1 MDSTKEIAAALQ
13 QEQLELWLASE
24 KTVDEV
30 FILLKLKD
38 EGHKSFESPKMET
51 LRMYMEKINAK
62 GKKPDEKLVTM
73 FGVLLHAFGKSNL
86 ALLLLEAVESSTM
99 KGRYH
104 AGGHLLTLFSR
115 WYRAGIDPS
124 NFEREL
130 YYEED
135 KNIANQVKTLRDLY
149 KSYYEGR
156 PAPNGK

>member
-1 MDSTKEIAAALQ
+1 MAYGDHRRGCLARGLVKATGMDSTKEIAAALL

-38 EGHKSFESPKMET
+38 EGHKMFEIPKMET
-51 LRMYMEKINAK
+51 LNMYMEKFNAK

-73 FGVLLHAFGKSNL
+73 FGVLLQAFGKSNL

-115 WYRAGIDPS
+115 WYRAGIDP
-124 NFEREL
+124 
-130 YYEED
+130 
-135 KNIANQVKTLRDLY
+135 
-149 KSYYEGR
+149 
-156 PAPNGK
+156 